1 MTKETYHKGKA
12 IQNLGNGYWTF
23 EVEGKVYSNLL
34 KTCLDAPCKSE
45 IKPGFEFEIS
55 DMALSVSDLVEI

>member
-23 EVEGKVYSNLL
+23 EVEGKIYSNLL
-34 KTCLDAPCKSE
+34 TICLDTSDKSE
-45 IKPGFEFEIS
+45 IEPGFEFEIS
-55 DMALSVSDLVEI
+55 DLALSVSDLIKM